1 MTPQT
6 ALERGIEELGTG
18 LPAGCS
24 ERLLRYLGLLEKWNR
39 TYNLTSIRD
48 PLAMV
53 SHHLLDSLAVLRHL
67 PLSERARLADAG
79 SGAGLPGIPLAL
91 ARPSWHVAL
100 IESNQKKAAFMRQA
114 AIELGLANVEVHE
127 GRVEAWRPA
136 ERFALVIS
144 RAFTELAQ
152 FVAACRHLVGA
163 GGVLAAM
170 KGKHPQEEIDRLPAG
185 IRCRDV
191 IRLRVPFIDAERHL
205 VLCEAVASIP

>member
-6 ALERGIEELGTG
+6 ALERGIEELGVG

-24 ERLLRYLGLLEKWNR
+24 ELLLRYLGLLEKWNR
-39 TYNLTSIRD
+39 TYNLTAIRD

-53 SHHLLDSLAVLRHL
+53 SHHLLDSLAVLPHL
-67 PLSERARLADAG
+67 PLQEAAARVADAA

-114 AIELGLANVEVHE
+114 IIELALSNVEVHE
-127 GRVEAWRPA
+127 GRVEAWQPA
-136 ERFALVIS
+136 EGFALVIS

-152 FVAACRHLVGA
+152 FVAACRHLLSPR
-163 GGVLAAM
+163 GVLAAM
-170 KGKHPQEEIDRLPAG
+170 KGRQPQEEIDSLPGDVRLLE
-185 IRCRDV
+185 V
-191 IRLRVPFIDAERHL
+191 IRLRVPFVEGERHL
-205 VLCEAVASIP
+205 VLCETA